1 MKIMVKT
8 RIPLR
13 AREIRKRCEEL
24 ACPAED
30 DAQVDEFVD
39 EPVDELV
46 DEPVDEGVM
55 NRLNSK
61 KRSNLSRTC
70 MLLR

>member
-1 MKIMVKT
+1 M
-8 RIPLR
+8 
-13 AREIRKRCEEL
+13 

-30 DAQVDEFVD
+30 DEKVDELGD

-46 DEPVDEGVM
+46 DEPVDVEVL

-70 MLLR
+70 MLLRSG